1 MAEAYPQVWP
11 IHSAKGPRLRDHFVE
26 RLSTSLKTAFMSSS
40 VREGK
45 SGKAVEETSFPRSA
59 IRMASGAVCL
69 LSLRLLYIFG
79 NE

>member
-1 MAEAYPQVWP
+1 
-11 IHSAKGPRLRDHFVE
+11 
-26 RLSTSLKTAFMSSS
+26 MSSS

-79 NE
+79 NEG